1 MKAENLLKYDEQEC
15 LLDENSLAWT
25 AHKRVGTDCII
36 INIPPP
42 EIIAR
47 WNVNDQDDRELKR
60 IIRDLRWADMITD
73 ALIVLA
79 ITGAVYFY
87 PAVETLRIVMK

>member
-1 MKAENLLKYDEQEC
+1 
-15 LLDENSLAWT
+15 
-25 AHKRVGTDCII
+25 
-36 INIPPP
+36 
-42 EIIAR
+42 
-47 WNVNDQDDRELKR
+47 VNDQDDRELKR

-87 PAVETLRIVMK
+87 PAVDTLRIVMK